1 MDATQCGVG
10 AVSRSA
16 HDGHVTCVRIV
27 GRQVGC
33 QKPTPKPACVNEK
46 PAASQLACAGGED
59 LGTSP
64 PPDSLWWYLGI
75 VERVGLSTELHVIA
89 KLTFL

>member
-1 MDATQCGVG
+1 MEATQCEL
-10 AVSRSA
+10 A
-16 HDGHVTCVRIV
+16 
-27 GRQVGC
+27 QVHG
-33 QKPTPKPACVNEK
+33 PRMT
-46 PAASQLACAGGED
+46 
-59 LGTSP
+59 GTSLASASSAGKLAVGNQLQSQPASMRSPQPRTLRVQEERTREPP